1 MKLLLVT
8 FLLFVTSA
16 FAQSSGSSVVNCD
29 KYPEAIGCS
38 NFGTAGDPQK
48 LKDDT
53 FDFSAVMKEK
63 KAPFSGSAQCPTD
76 FSIPLVLF
84 GHSQTVSISFQ
95 PFCDF
100 AVLVRPMIL
109 LIGAV
114 SAGFIFMGAFR
125 L

>member
-38 NFGTAGDPQK
+38 DFGSVGDPQK

-63 KAPFSGSAQCPTD
+63 KAPFSGSAQCPAD
-76 FSIPLVLF
+76 LSIPLVMF
-84 GHSQTVSISFQ
+84 GQPQSFAISFQ

-100 AVLVRPMIL
+100 AALMRPMIL
-109 LIGAV
+109 LISAV
-114 SAGFIFMGAFR
+114 YAGIIFMGAFR